1 MSKKLVVFLEFKK
14 EILLT
19 ETIPIIH
26 TVILQPAKDLVFL
39 LNFLPE
45 SYIRIFTIKS
55 YSGGKMNIK
64 THNKINPKLS
74 GEVIELAERKT
85 ATIKLETNEDML
97 ADDKGL
103 IHGGF
108 IFSAADYCAMITI
121 NHPNVVLGSAEVKF
135 IKPLKIRETAFF
147 KSEVLNTEG
156 KKVLV
161 KVDGFKNDDK
171 FFEGTFKCY
180 VLDKHVLEP

>member
-1 MSKKLVVFLEFKK
+1 LSEKLVVFLEFKK

-19 ETIPIIH
+19 ETVLIIH
-26 TVILQPAKDLVFL
+26 TVILQPAKNLVFL

-45 SYIRIFTIKS
+45 SYIRIFTIKI

-74 GEVIELAERKT
+74 GEVIEFTEGKT
-85 ATIKLETNEDML
+85 ATVRLETNEDML

-108 IFSAADYCAMITI
+108 IFS
-121 NHPNVVLGSAEVKF
+121 
-135 IKPLKIRETAFF
+135 
-147 KSEVLNTEG
+147 
-156 KKVLV
+156 
-161 KVDGFKNDDK
+161 NDDK

-180 VLDKHVLEP
+180 VLDNHVLEP

>member
-1 MSKKLVVFLEFKK
+1 
-14 EILLT
+14 
-19 ETIPIIH
+19 
-26 TVILQPAKDLVFL
+26 
-39 LNFLPE
+39 
-45 SYIRIFTIKS
+45 
-55 YSGGKMNIK
+55 MNIK

-74 GEVIELAERKT
+74 GEVIELAEGKT
-85 ATIKLETNEDML
+85 ATVRLETNEDML

-108 IFSAADYCAMITI
+108 IFSAADYCTMITI

-135 IKPLKIRETAFF
+135 IKPLKIGETAFF

-161 KVDGFKNDDK
+161 KVDGFKNEDK

-180 VLDKHVLEP
+180 VLDKHVLEQWSFIV